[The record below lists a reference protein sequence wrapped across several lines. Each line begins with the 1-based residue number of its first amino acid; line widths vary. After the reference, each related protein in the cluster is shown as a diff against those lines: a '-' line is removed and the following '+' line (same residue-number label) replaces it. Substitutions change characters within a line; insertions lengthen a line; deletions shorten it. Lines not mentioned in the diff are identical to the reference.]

1 MKLYRRLVVLYMFA
15 DVESIRKVD
24 FQSVVVLGTKPIVR
38 EFFFGSFWYSTLDY
52 LMFTFFFSFYCQSRQ
67 FLERSC
73 LP

>member
-38 EFFFGSFWYSTLDY
+38 EFFFGSFWYHTRLFDVH
-52 LMFTFFFSFYCQSRQ
+52 FF
-67 FLERSC
+67 LLIL
-73 LP
+73 LPV

>member
-38 EFFFGSFWYSTLDY
+38 EFFFGSFW
-52 LMFTFFFSFYCQSRQ
+52 
-67 FLERSC
+67 
-73 LP
+73 